1 MKSFNPNTLDLYC
14 PTNASI
20 SLRFDESSWFKMSTK
35 PPEVPGFVELVVVP
49 RVLIFDSSDG
59 ELTFKLGYFGGLP
72 GPGPLPLL
80 FPNLN

>member
-1 MKSFNPNTLDLYC
+1 
-14 PTNASI
+14 
-20 SLRFDESSWFKMSTK
+20 MSTK